1 MSIPISADDLHEVH
15 TCAILRP
22 ESGTPLPPSGEKR
35 DSGGFD
41 YLVLDPKFYW
51 NPGDELTVSFIKP
64 DPKKMIINDWNSLKK
79 KVEDIAREWEDVANI
94 RFTFNDSSDTQIRVG
109 SFPGAGGFS
118 ALGTDCTSI
127 KPGDP
132 TMSLGRSTDKKTFRS
147 SVLHEFGHVLGCLHE
162 HSSPL
167 SDIQWNDEQVYL
179 FYENKHGKDKI
190 WVDEQILKPLKEY
203 ETDHSSFDSSS
214 IMIYPIDKALTKN
227 GVSIK
232 PPSEI
237 SLKDKAFMQQ
247 IYPPHSVPDS
257 VGVFYSWN
265 YKKWDRRDPKNTAFV
280 PFASELATAT
290 PAVAVGL
297 VQFDMDFK
305 VPLRVK
311 ATAACVTS
319 QSFNIQTETW
329 DGSDGLLSAGATWFK
344 IDDPKTSDF
353 RTGMFDTAGYQ
364 TDREPLSDFKW
375 TIKFKRAFESPPE
388 VVVWIRGFY
397 IETGTDI
404 GLAVSAHNIT
414 KSSFEIHIDPI
425 GNTKLHRAMATWI
438 AYPKDKKGV
447 FSGNTVNQEMK
458 VWAGEKDNRRGYSA
472 RYDLTDKLEQQNCDW
487 TKFRVWAGVNSF
499 DISGERNIRL
509 QTVVEKMG
517 QDVCENSFWIHVKT
531 WSDTVCR
538 SASSSYLAVF
548 EE

>member
-22 ESGTPLPPSGEKR
+22 ACGTPLPPSGEKR

-51 NPGDELTVSFIKP
+51 NPGDEITVSFIKP
-64 DPKKMIINDWNSLKK
+64 DSQKMVINDWNSLKK
-79 KVEDIAREWEDVANI
+79 KVEAIAREWEFANI
-94 RFTFNDSSDTQIRVG
+94 RFTFNDSSDAQIRIG
-109 SFPGAGGFS
+109 FFPGAGGFS

-127 KPGDP
+127 APGDP
-132 TMSLGRSTDKKTFRS
+132 TMYLGKSTDVKTFRS

-167 SDIQWNDEQVYL
+167 SDIQWDENQVYL
-179 FYENKHGKDKI
+179 FYKAKHEKNKD

-203 ETDHSSFDSSS
+203 ETDHSSFDPLS

-227 GVSIK
+227 GVSVK
-232 PPSEI
+232 PPSDI

-247 IYPPHSVPDS
+247 IYPPNSVPDIE
-257 VGVFYSWN
+257 GVFYSWK

-280 PFASELATAT
+280 PFEPELTT
-290 PAVAVGL
+290 IPAVAVGL
-297 VQFDMDFK
+297 VQFDMDSK
-305 VPLRVK
+305 VPLRIK
-311 ATAACVTS
+311 ATAACITP

-329 DGSDGLLSAGATWFK
+329 DGSDGLFSAGATWFK
-344 IDDPKTSDF
+344 IDDPKNSDF
-353 RTGMFDTAGYQ
+353 RIGMFDTAAYQ
-364 TDREPLSDFKW
+364 PDRELLSSLKY

-404 GLAVSAHNIT
+404 GLTVSAHEIT
-414 KSSFEIHIDPI
+414 QGNFEIHIDPK
-425 GNTKLHRAMATWI
+425 GNTKLHRAMATWV
-438 AYPKDKKGV
+438 AYPKDKKGI
-447 FSGNTVNQEMK
+447 FSGSTVGQQMK
-458 VWAGEKDNRRGYSA
+458 VWPGEKDNRRGYSE
-472 RYDLTDKLEQQNCDW
+472 RFDLTDMLEQQGCDW

-499 DISGERNIRL
+499 DISGEHNVRL
-509 QTVVEKMG
+509 HTEVEKMG
-517 QDVCENSFWIHVKT
+517 QDVCENSFWIHMKT
-531 WSDTVCR
+531 WNDTDCR

-548 EE
+548 EEG